1 MYCSRCGQP
10 VKPEQRY
17 CSCGQFTAG
26 AGATSTPPTNPAS
39 PAESAAQASG
49 GDSDLPEAFYQ
60 RLETQVTQQVTESGK
75 TNFRQGL
82 IIGLG
87 FLLAFLLLETAIDA
101 LTLARA
107 ALFGLASLAVV
118 ILLAANLIWLAKRWL
133 S

>member
-1 MYCSRCGQP
+1 MFCSRCGQP
-10 VKPEQRY
+10 VQPGQRH

-26 AGATSTPPTNPAS
+26 SGVTATPPTNPAAAPGS
-39 PAESAAQASG
+39 PPPRPP
-49 GDSDLPEAFYQ
+49 DSDLPEAFYQ
-60 RLETQVTQQVTESGK
+60 RLETQVSHQVSESGK

-107 ALFGLASLAVV
+107 TLFGLSSLAVV

-133 S
+133 G